1 MIEYNDEWIIKT
13 DNINLT
19 DDAKTQEM
27 TLYAFCMK
35 GSSNL
40 TYDGKD
46 FELKPGMLLVANNCS
61 VMSVGRQT
69 DDFAV
74 EGMFVHPKYH
84 NLTALRSNYTLRH
97 ILLLNAN
104 PVMELLPKEQERWHR
119 DYENVFYQLSVKE
132 NKFQHE
138 MMIAVSWQLIIDCF
152 DFTSRIYGK
161 GDTST
166 QASTLANKFFEML
179 EQGDFR
185 EHRNIPHYAEKLFVT
200 SKHLSEVI
208 KKVSGHSANYWIT
221 HYTVAELQNTL
232 RGTEKTMT
240 QIAYE
245 FNFSSVAYFTR
256 YLQTNLGVTPTQLR
270 E

>member
-35 GSSNL
+35 GNSNL
-40 TYDGKD
+40 TYDGKA

-119 DYENVFYQLSVKE
+119 DYENVFYQLCEGKQIPARNDDSG
-132 NKFQHE
+132 
-138 MMIAVSWQLIIDCF
+138 QLAAHHRLLRLHKSHLRKGRHID
-152 DFTSRIYGK
+152 TGI
-161 GDTST
+161 DTG
-166 QASTLANKFFEML
+166 Q
-179 EQGDFR
+179 Q
-185 EHRNIPHYAEKLFVT
+185 I
-200 SKHLSEVI
+200 
-208 KKVSGHSANYWIT
+208 
-221 HYTVAELQNTL
+221 L
-232 RGTEKTMT
+232 RD
-240 QIAYE
+240 A
-245 FNFSSVAYFTR
+245 
-256 YLQTNLGVTPTQLR
+256 
-270 E
+270 